1 MHCSPTARIPRDKNY
16 NLVPQANGMQ
26 GNQVL
31 ELRCSEGV
39 GIIGLLLDE
48 KTNQSAWMT
57 NLCIWITR
65 ITYVDG
71 ENMYINNKNHHNKD
85 PQETIKFEDIYKLM
99 VDETGSSMAQW
110 YYTQNSVISTSIISL
125 AL

>member
-31 ELRCSEGV
+31 ELRCSDGV

>member
-1 MHCSPTARIPRDKNY
+1 MHCSPTAHIPRDKNY

>member
-31 ELRCSEGV
+31 ELRCSDGV

-85 PQETIKFEDIYKLM
+85 PQETIKFEDIYM